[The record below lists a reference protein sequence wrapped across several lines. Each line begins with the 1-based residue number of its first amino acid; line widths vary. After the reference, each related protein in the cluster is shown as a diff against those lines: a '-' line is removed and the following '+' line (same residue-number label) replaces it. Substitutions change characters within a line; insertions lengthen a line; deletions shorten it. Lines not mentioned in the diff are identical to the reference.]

1 MNQMKPVTAYIVVI
15 ASAVLAFCL
24 LAGGFYVAA
33 SSKEEPSPPTPRQ
46 TTSTTPTSALP
57 PPPPQPVP
65 VAPQSVGRVSIEH
78 KGQVLVDA
86 DYDSMPY
93 ELPLNPAGPQET
105 MTRWVEGLGDS
116 PHDAK
121 DGTVYLLGHAWGQ
134 QQLVLNP
141 ISEAITDA
149 AIDAP
154 SEVVPYTEFEAHR
167 KSTDALN
174 GATVTMDDSHGGRYT
189 WEITDSW
196 LSPKEDAL
204 YDKGIMDEKRPGR
217 IVIIACSVDGTND
230 LGYNTIMEG
239 FLKEA

>member
-1 MNQMKPVTAYIVVI
+1 MNHMKPVTAYTIVVV
-15 ASAVLAFCL
+15 SAVLAFCL
-24 LAGGFYVAA
+24 LAGGFYVSA
-33 SSKEEPSPPTPRQ
+33 SSKEEPNPPTPRP
-46 TTSTTPTSALP
+46 TTSTTTPTSTP
-57 PPPPQPVP
+57 PPPPSPVFT
-65 VAPQSVGRVSIEH
+65 APNNVGKVSIEN
-78 KGQVLVDA
+78 KGEVLVDA

-93 ELPLNPAGPQET
+93 VLPLNPEGPQAT
-105 MTRWVEGLGDS
+105 MTRWVDGLGVS

-149 AIDAP
+149 AINAP

-167 KSTDALN
+167 KSTGVLN
-174 GATVTMDDSHGGRYT
+174 GATVTMDDGHGGRYT

-217 IVIIACSVDGTND
+217 IVVIACSVDGTND

>member
-1 MNQMKPVTAYIVVI
+1 MSHMKPVTTYTIVI
-15 ASAVLAFCL
+15 ASSVLAFCL

-33 SSKEEPSPPTPRQ
+33 SSKEEPKPPAPRP
-46 TTSTTPTSALP
+46 TTSVTPTQSSTP
-57 PPPPQPVP
+57 PPPPQPVFT
-65 VAPQSVGRVSIEH
+65 APQNIGKVSIEH
-78 KGQVLVDA
+78 KGQIIVNA

-93 ELPLNPAGPQET
+93 ELPLNPAGPQAT
-105 MTRWVEGLGDS
+105 MTRWVDGLGVS
-116 PHDAK
+116 PHNAK

-134 QQLVLNP
+134 QQLVFNP

-149 AIDAP
+149 AINAP

-167 KSTDALN
+167 KSTDVFN
-174 GATVTMDDSHGGRYT
+174 GATVTMDDGQGGRYT

-204 YDKGIMDEKRPGR
+204 YDQGIMDEKKPGR
-217 IVIIACSVDGTND
+217 IIIIACSVDGTND

-239 FLKEA
+239 FLKE

>member
-57 PPPPQPVP
+57 PPPQPVP

-93 ELPLNPAGPQET
+93 ELPL
-105 MTRWVEGLGDS
+105 
-116 PHDAK
+116 
-121 DGTVYLLGHAWGQ
+121 
-134 QQLVLNP
+134 
-141 ISEAITDA
+141 
-149 AIDAP
+149 
-154 SEVVPYTEFEAHR
+154 
-167 KSTDALN
+167 
-174 GATVTMDDSHGGRYT
+174 
-189 WEITDSW
+189 
-196 LSPKEDAL
+196 LSL
-204 YDKGIMDEKRPGR
+204 IH
-217 IVIIACSVDGTND
+217 I
-230 LGYNTIMEG
+230 
-239 FLKEA
+239 